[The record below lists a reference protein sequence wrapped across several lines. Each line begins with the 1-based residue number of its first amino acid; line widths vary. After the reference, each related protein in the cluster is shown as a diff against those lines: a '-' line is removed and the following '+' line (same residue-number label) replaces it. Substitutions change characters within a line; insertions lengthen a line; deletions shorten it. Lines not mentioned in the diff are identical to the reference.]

1 MEVEGF
7 EPGKVL
13 FVLNT
18 ECKELLENT
27 FNIFKIEPGINI
39 PFPNDDAESIYC
51 EKYLRDHQIY
61 YIISHMGGNVGPL
74 NMLSLARKVNKVEE
88 YITGNKYLIGF
99 GGFGRGHFVEQG
111 YDFQDNYIIIDGLQQ
126 FFQVFDVDWRGA
138 SRAQHE
144 LANKIIHPTN
154 PRPVR
159 RRPNFRQQHDPPFDI
174 MGFIFDRSVLLDRV
188 RPREADLDPP
198 PREREKKRL
207 KKNWEEI
214 LKDKKELV
222 ESTDENQCCIL
233 CYTYEKSIL
242 FKPCNHMIACDLC
255 VRKIWESPDIIHRCP
270 SCNDGVE
277 KIVRPIK

>member
-18 ECKELLENT
+18 ECKQILENT
-27 FNIFKIEPGINI
+27 FNFAKIEPGINI

-51 EKYLRDHQIY
+51 EKYTLDHNQTY

-74 NMLSLARKVNKVEE
+74 NILSLARKVNKVEE
-88 YITGNKYLIGF
+88 YISGNKYLIGF
-99 GGFGRGHFVEQG
+99 GAFRRNYFAEQG
-111 YDFQDNYIIIDGLQQ
+111 YEFKDNYFLINDVGL
-126 FFQVFDVDWRGA
+126 FFQVFDIGGPP
-138 SRAQHE
+138 SPEQIE
-144 LANKIIHPTN
+144 LAGKIVFPQN
-154 PRPVR
+154 LRPVR
-159 RRPNFRQQHDPPFDI
+159 GRRLNFRQRTPFDI
-174 MGFIFDRSVLLDRV
+174 MGIILNRSAILDRV

-214 LKDKKELV
+214 LKDEKELV
-222 ESTDENQCCIL
+222 KTIDEAQCCII
-233 CYTYEKSIL
+233 CCTYEKSIL

-270 SCNDGVE
+270 SCNDGVK